1 MTYLLFCIRH
11 LYQINKK
18 KSYNIPKSFTKR
30 KKNVF
35 ANIEFFKKMCLFL
48 GKTYLM
54 AMVMMCCMVMILTMV
69 SSMMWLSIS
78 MIERKSTSQRFPT
91 SPRRLGITSRAK
103 SPPENALLLGTPYY
117 D

>member
-18 KSYNIPKSFTKR
+18 NHTIYLKVLQKE
-30 KKNVF
+30 KNVF

-54 AMVMMCCMVMILTMV
+54 AMVMMCSMVMILTMV